1 MNSMR
6 SELTPFLDG
15 DERLRSFP
23 AKHKKKLLALW
34 YLAGKVEAGRQY
46 TEAELNELL
55 NAWTLFHDPA
65 TLRRELY
72 NKRLLERTP
81 DGGRAVSGAC
91 RVYRALCLKNFYPV
105 NTGFMSGRRSTR
117 PGCCG
122 QHSDGQKNGAAAK

>member
-65 TLRRELY
+65 TLRRDLY

-81 DGGRAVSGAC
+81 DGGR
-91 RVYRALCLKNFYPV
+91 YWRAEPFPDLAEFIARYV
-105 NTGFMSGRRSTR
+105 
-117 PGCCG
+117 
-122 QHSDGQKNGAAAK
+122 